1 MTNEKNLELI
11 NSSSIYTQEPTLG
24 RKFLF
29 LELELLKRIVQLGWP
44 VIFGMFTQSAINT
57 VDLLMIGR
65 LDDTVAV
72 PGSAAVMSSLIILWA
87 YGGFLSAIS
96 VGTQAIAARRF
107 SEGNFTDAG
116 QVLTN
121 SLMVSLVSSIIISLL
136 SIYTIEPV
144 VALLS
149 KDDVVKK
156 MSVEY
161 SSIRLL
167 ALPSMALMASF
178 KSFYDSLG
186 RVKIYMFVAIIM
198 NIANTVINYF
208 LIFGTDIFGLNI
220 QPVGVNGAA
229 WGSMLSSYIGLACIF
244 IWSLRV
250 QDRIKF
256 KVFRIKNINFSIA
269 CKIAQLSFWSGLAT
283 VVLMSGV
290 GLFNYIVSTI
300 DKAANLP
307 SINSSASSIII
318 HIMMMVFM
326 SALAFGTST
335 STLVSQSIGAKKI
348 ALAKRYV
355 WQCVILALYATVIFG
370 IIVFIFPK
378 TILSLF
384 LPADLN
390 GNDLKD
396 LVIEQAIPSLRI
408 TALLL
413 SPASAAGLVLTQALY
428 GTGETKFIMIVEFV
442 LHFFCLVPLAWFL
455 SLYFGFGLMG
465 CWLAAV
471 IYGFLLFLVTAIKFY
486 KGSWENLKL

>member
-1 MTNEKNLELI
+1 MTNEKNLALI
-11 NSSSIYTQEPTLG
+11 NYSSIYTQEPKLS

-29 LELELLKRIVQLGWP
+29 LELELLKRIVHLGWP

-107 SEGNFTDAG
+107 SEGNFMDAG

-121 SLMVSLVSSIIISLL
+121 SLFVSLIASFLVTFL

-144 VALLS
+144 IALLT
-149 KDDVVKK
+149 KDEIVRK

-167 ALPSMALMASF
+167 ALPSMALMASC

-186 RVKIYMFVAIIM
+186 RVKIHMFVAIIM
-198 NIANTVINYF
+198 NIANTIINYF
-208 LIFGTDIFGLNI
+208 LIFGTDIFGI
-220 QPVGVNGAA
+220 VIEPVGVNGAA
-229 WGSMLSSYIGLACIF
+229 WGSMLSSYIGLACILL
-244 IWSLRV
+244 WSLRK
-250 QDRIKF
+250 QDRVKF
-256 KVFRIKNINFSIA
+256 KAFRITNIDFSVA
-269 CKIAQLSFWSGLAT
+269 YKIAKLSFWSGLAT

-290 GLFNYIVSTI
+290 GLFNYIVSAI
-300 DKAANLP
+300 DQVSQLH

-326 SALAFGTST
+326 SSLAFGTST
-335 STLVSQSIGAKKI
+335 STLVSQCIGAEKVD
-348 ALAKRYV
+348 LAKRYV
-355 WQCVILALYATVIFG
+355 WQCVILALYATIIFG
-370 IIVFIFPK
+370 VIVFIFPK
-378 TILSLF
+378 FILSLF

-390 GNDLKD
+390 NNALKD
-396 LVIEQAIPSLRI
+396 LVITQAIPSLRI

-428 GTGETKFIMIVEFV
+428 GTGETKFIMIAEFI

-455 SLYFGFGLMG
+455 SLYFDLGLMG
-465 CWLAAV
+465 CWLAAI

-486 KGSWENLKL
+486 NGSWEKVKL